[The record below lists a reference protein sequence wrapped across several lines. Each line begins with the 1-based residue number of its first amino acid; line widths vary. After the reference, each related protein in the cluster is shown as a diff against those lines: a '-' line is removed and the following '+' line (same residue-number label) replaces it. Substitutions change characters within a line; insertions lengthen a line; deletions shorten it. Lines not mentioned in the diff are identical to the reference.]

1 MPVARGM
8 SPTPPEQSQAIS
20 LKPREK
26 LLLSTA
32 VNAEM
37 ILASKDVAIGM
48 LYDVHQK
55 SQKLNSEADIAIT
68 SFILP
73 IKWTVPHGI
82 CLTGSQH

>member
-37 ILASKDVAIGM
+37 ILASKDVARN
-48 LYDVHQK
+48 VVRRTSK
-55 SQKLNSEADIAIT
+55 IAET
-68 SFILP
+68 
-73 IKWTVPHGI
+73 
-82 CLTGSQH
+82 